1 MRLFKQYATTPR
13 VTQIINQDNA
23 ETIYWSSSN
32 IDTNSIIQSEDST
45 PNNADKQ
52 SIIMSLYSSGLFNDK
67 FGNISTETKR
77 QIADA
82 FEIKNFVFE
91 ESLSDI
97 QKQKAKQENQL
108 LENIE
113 QPCEIDDH
121 AIHIEEH
128 SKYLLTNNL
137 NKKDKDIL
145 LAHINQHKNLTK

>member
-1 MRLFKQYATTPR
+1 
-13 VTQIINQDNA
+13 
-23 ETIYWSSSN
+23 
-32 IDTNSIIQSEDST
+32 
-45 PNNADKQ
+45 
-52 SIIMSLYSSGLFNDK
+52 MSLYSSGLFNDK